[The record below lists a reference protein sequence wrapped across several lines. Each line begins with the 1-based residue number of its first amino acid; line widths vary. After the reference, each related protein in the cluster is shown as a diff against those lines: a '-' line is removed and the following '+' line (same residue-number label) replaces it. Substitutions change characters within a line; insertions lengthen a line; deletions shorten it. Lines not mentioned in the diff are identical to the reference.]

1 MRMKQHGSWHEV
13 ISSAQSNTFISA
25 KNAHWTCLY
34 WRITHLH
41 RSSARTILEQQHSV
55 ATVFRQLHR
64 GEWCKGFVWRLLAP
78 KFCTCCLFSWKSSW
92 IKLPPIMA
100 FCATKS
106 GQLPGQICTNT
117 LVNSPLKTHKRF
129 FPLHKFPQVSTYWIF
144 LAIFWSKLI
153 QGCVGLLQTVQTH
166 QADSKGR
173 KFETFWHNP
182 KFNNTWAM
190 IKNPCDIP
198 LHKLICKDFGPHS
211 GFGHCSL
218 NNKSIHWFNQP
229 PNWKYSEPSFV
240 KSCSRRTDGTTVR
253 HTNHP
258 HKTKQP
264 TQKPPPEQKTHNQE
278 TCTCITW
285 ETLLWREALNF
296 LKAIPSKLEDGANI
310 LWRRGDE
317 PFNFHRVSFFVI
329 WCVGDHSYGIYC
341 CMICVLLCT
350 PCRIQKKKCRYS
362 TAMSM
367 SNKLY
372 KDGFHNSFPL
382 NLRFRWGLLRIAL
395 MIHNDT
401 YVYFYKYMCVF
412 TYSSMY
418 LSTSPISWNFWTF
431 SVFTCWPEEKAHTII
446 IFIHP
451 HCKQ

>member
-1 MRMKQHGSWHEV
+1 
-13 ISSAQSNTFISA
+13 
-25 KNAHWTCLY
+25 
-34 WRITHLH
+34 
-41 RSSARTILEQQHSV
+41 
-55 ATVFRQLHR
+55 
-64 GEWCKGFVWRLLAP
+64 
-78 KFCTCCLFSWKSSW
+78 
-92 IKLPPIMA
+92 
-100 FCATKS
+100 
-106 GQLPGQICTNT
+106 
-117 LVNSPLKTHKRF
+117 
-129 FPLHKFPQVSTYWIF
+129 
-144 LAIFWSKLI
+144 
-153 QGCVGLLQTVQTH
+153 
-166 QADSKGR
+166 
-173 KFETFWHNP
+173 
-182 KFNNTWAM
+182 M

-350 PCRIQKKKCRYS
+350 PCRIQKKNVAIQLLCLCPTNCTRMDSIIVFLLTCVLGGDCWESHSWYIMIHMYIS
-362 TAMSM
+362 I
-367 SNKLY
+367 NICVYLHIHLCIY
-372 KDGFHNSFPL
+372 QR
-382 NLRFRWGLLRIAL
+382 LRFRGIFGRFLFLHVGLKKKHI
-395 MIHNDT
+395 
-401 YVYFYKYMCVF
+401 
-412 TYSSMY
+412 
-418 LSTSPISWNFWTF
+418 
-431 SVFTCWPEEKAHTII
+431 
-446 IFIHP
+446 
-451 HCKQ
+451 Q